1 MQKSSFALSNI
12 KSMNIE
18 KDIFFMN
25 QALKEARQA
34 YDEDE
39 VPVGCV
45 IVKDNKIIARGHNT
59 TEKLQDPTAHAEIL
73 CIGAAAQYLENWR
86 LVDTVLYCTLEPCLM
101 CAGAIQQARIRRIV
115 WAAPDLRLGAA
126 GSWINVFKEKHPFH
140 QVECCSG
147 ICREDAEQL
156 MKQFFIGKRKEKNE
170 K

>member
-12 KSMNIE
+12 RSMNIE

-115 WAAPDLRLGAA
+115 WAAPDLRLGAG

-147 ICREDAEQL
+147 ICREDTEQL

>member
-1 MQKSSFALSNI
+1 MD
-12 KSMNIE
+12 IE

-101 CAGAIQQARIRRIV
+101 CAGAIQLARIRRIV
-115 WAAPDLRLGAA
+115 WAAPDLRLGAG
-126 GSWINVFKEKHPFH
+126 GSWLNVFKEKHPFH
-140 QVECCSG
+140 QVECFSG
-147 ICREDAEQL
+147 ICCADAEQL
-156 MKQFFIGKRKEKNE
+156 MKQFFIEKRKEKNE